1 VILMSGVDDRDG
13 VVGGVPIMGQL
24 AGSLANA
31 GYLAVRFDRRG
42 FGQSGGRAESA
53 TLGDYAGDALS
64 VLRWLSERK
73 DVDRNRIALVGH
85 NEGAWAAMV
94 AADREKRVA
103 AVVSIAAPAI
113 NGAERVLEQQ
123 RHLLDELKSPPAE
136 TNAKIELQRQINAAV
151 LTGRGWENIPPET
164 RKQADTPW
172 FQSFLAFDPAKV
184 LDDVRQPLLFLHG
197 ELDSEVPV
205 EHVER
210 LADIARKQ
218 SNSKSISVVTVRG
231 VNHLLVAAATGD
243 VDEYAS
249 LANRTLSPD
258 VTTAITDWLIKTFQS
273 VR

>member
-1 VILMSGVDDRDG
+1 
-13 VVGGVPIMGQL
+13 
-24 AGSLANA
+24 
-31 GYLAVRFDRRG
+31 
-42 FGQSGGRAESA
+42 
-53 TLGDYAGDALS
+53 
-64 VLRWLSERK
+64 
-73 DVDRNRIALVGH
+73 
-85 NEGAWAAMV
+85 
-94 AADREKRVA
+94 
-103 AVVSIAAPAI
+103 VSIAAPAI

-205 EHVER
+205 EHVDR